1 MHRYQQVTV
10 SADIG
15 FTDWHQEYQQ
25 IFSRSYD
32 SSMENFKVFFV
43 FVFLNREAAYDTEHR
58 GKQ

>member
-15 FTDWHQEYQQ
+15 FTDWYQEYQQ

-43 FVFLNREAAYDTEHR
+43 FVF
-58 GKQ
+58 